1 MTIQQLSITFFV
13 LYVDMQKLFL
23 YNSKDRLTAPCKI
36 MFSFFFFYHLNFYI
50 YKGSKFVGGHCWDS
64 FLIHPT
70 VQPPHRIMVN
80 IIKIS
85 YKKLNFKQ
93 SKNENRNSR
102 IQRIYKP
109 IQYLFFNSKPTNP

>member
-1 MTIQQLSITFFV
+1 MTIQHLSIIF
-13 LYVDMQKLFL
+13 LYYMLICRSFGL
-23 YNSKDRLTAPCKI
+23 YNSKDRFTAPCKI
-36 MFSFFFFYHLNFYI
+36 MFSFFFYQLNFYI
-50 YKGSKFVGGHCWDS
+50 YKGSKIVGGHCWDS